1 MGQTHNHH
9 LFMTDY
15 IREHKVIR
23 IFMDRGLAINIMPKS
38 MMNNLGIT
46 IEELFNNQTKIQGFN
61 LKG

>member
-1 MGQTHNHH
+1 
-9 LFMTDY
+9 MTDY
-15 IREHKVIR
+15 IREQKVIR